1 MQSSPSLRNA
11 KERESI
17 AYSQVPLSDPTP
29 FSDSISFSDA
39 ISFSDT
45 PLSNQTPSNAV
56 PPSYNDVSGPVIID
70 QDGKPKFLSPEEEVE
85 RQRRLETV
93 VREKMLGLP
102 RTTTFEWHQGTSASE
117 ELQLPPY
124 TPKEEKK

>member
-1 MQSSPSLRNA
+1 MQSPFSARNA

-17 AYSQVPLSDPTP
+17 AYSPVPLSDTP
-29 FSDSISFSDA
+29 FSESISFSDA
-39 ISFSDT
+39 
-45 PLSNQTPSNAV
+45 PPNETPSNAV

-85 RQRRLETV
+85 RQQRLEAA

-102 RTTTFEWHQGTSASE
+102 RTTTFEWHQGASTSE

-124 TPKEEKK
+124 TPKEGKK

>member
-1 MQSSPSLRNA
+1 MSARNA

-17 AYSQVPLSDPTP
+17 ASSSIPLSNPTP
-29 FSDSISFSDA
+29 FSDSITFSA
-39 ISFSDT
+39 ISFSDAPPNDA
-45 PLSNQTPSNAV
+45 PLSNAI

-85 RQRRLETV
+85 RQRRLEAA

-102 RTTTFEWHQGTSASE
+102 RTTTFEWHRGTSAAE

-124 TPKEEKK
+124 TPKEEEKE

>member
-1 MQSSPSLRNA
+1 MDSRRIA

-17 AYSQVPLSDPTP
+17 AYTALPLNDPTP
-29 FSDSISFSDA
+29 FDSICAIPYSDS
-39 ISFSDT
+39 
-45 PLSNQTPSNAV
+45 PLKAASSPV
-56 PPSYNDVSGPVIID
+56 PPSYNDVSGPVVID
-70 QDGKPKFLSPEEEVE
+70 QDGKPQFLTPEQEVE
-85 RQRRLETV
+85 RQHRLETA

-102 RTTTFEWHQGTSASE
+102 RTVTFEWHQGPSSSVSE